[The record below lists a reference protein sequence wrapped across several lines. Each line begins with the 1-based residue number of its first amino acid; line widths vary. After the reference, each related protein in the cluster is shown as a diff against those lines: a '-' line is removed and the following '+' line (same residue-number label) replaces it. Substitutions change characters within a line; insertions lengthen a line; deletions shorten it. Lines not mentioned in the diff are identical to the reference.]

1 MWWLVLIFQ
10 IFGTFAENLSNEY
23 WLNQTKSTSVSS
35 ARASKYDWTGVL
47 DNPECPGNVLT
58 LNPGEAT
65 RIKSHKNYGKSEYP
79 ENYTVSP
86 LDASINYVNKQGGGI
101 AQMAT
106 ILHKHIYT

>member
-10 IFGTFAENLSNEY
+10 IFGFSLAEDLSNEY

-58 LNPGEAT
+58 LNPGEST

-79 ENYTVSP
+79 ENYRVSP
-86 LDASINYVNKQGGGI
+86 FFENNPY
-101 AQMAT
+101 
-106 ILHKHIYT
+106 LHLGHP